1 MGGENEKYRKA
12 TESGVR
18 NYGYLISIKQ
28 KTNSTHP
35 FVLIRTS
42 AFSPIVIHSLLTP
55 SLSRSSKTHRGT
67 PSPPFLEDSVVAGVF
82 LQHMFF
88 FLHQGAARHHVLLH
102 RPQVTGLRP
111 EGDER
116 VSRLSSGGVY
126 REHGGLSA
134 DGLVPIVSSSLSCLD
149 LTTIFSLSHTRY
161 SSFCENVLVAAF
173 CEATRPCSL
182 C

>member
-55 SLSRSSKTHRGT
+55 SLSRSSKTPSRHTLSAVLGGLHRGRWL
-67 PSPPFLEDSVVAGVF
+67 PSV
-82 LQHMFF
+82 
-88 FLHQGAARHHVLLH
+88 HVLLSPS
-102 RPQVTGLRP
+102 RCCTASCSPPQTTATSSARRRR
-111 EGDER
+111 EGECRR
-116 VSRLSSGGVY
+116 VSSNRIFQLIVPRPHHHFLSLAHMLLELL
-126 REHGGLSA
+126 RECFGCRIL
-134 DGLVPIVSSSLSCLD
+134 
-149 LTTIFSLSHTRY
+149 
-161 SSFCENVLVAAF
+161 
-173 CEATRPCSL
+173 
-182 C
+182 

>member
-55 SLSRSSKTHRGT
+55 SLSRSSET
-67 PSPPFLEDSVVAGVF
+67 PS
-82 LQHMFF
+82 
-88 FLHQGAARHHVLLH
+88 RHTLSAVLGGLCRGRCLPSAHVLLSAS
-102 RPQVTGLRP
+102 RCCTASCSPPQTTGDRSSARRRR
-111 EGDER
+111 EGESSQQRRCISRAWGLECRR
-116 VSRLSSGGVY
+116 VSSNCIFQ
-126 REHGGLSA
+126 
-134 DGLVPIVSSSLSCLD
+134 PIV
-149 LTTIFSLSHTRY
+149 
-161 SSFCENVLVAAF
+161 
-173 CEATRPCSL
+173 P
-182 C
+182 